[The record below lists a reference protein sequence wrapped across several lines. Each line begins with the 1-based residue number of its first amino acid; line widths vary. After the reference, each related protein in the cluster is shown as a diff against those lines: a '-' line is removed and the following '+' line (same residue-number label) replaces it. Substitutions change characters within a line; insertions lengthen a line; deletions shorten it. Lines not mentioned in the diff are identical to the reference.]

1 MRRDSAQRA
10 GRGILSITGSKL
22 YFLVVGYASQLL
34 LPRLL
39 GSPEA
44 FGLFSAALSF
54 VSIVNN
60 VLIGASVQVVSKR
73 VSEAPE
79 RASSTLRQALEVQ
92 LALGLLLSGALFAS
106 APTLA
111 SKVLLDPLLT
121 PLFRLSAAIVLAYAL
136 YTAFVGTLNGRQD
149 FLTQARFDMGYTTL
163 RTLGMVGAAALGFG
177 ALGVFYG
184 FALASWSVLV
194 LAACVVGLGKR
205 GERAPV
211 SSWLR
216 FMAPLWLYQL
226 CLNLMM
232 QVDVTLL
239 KRTVAAIL
247 QADGTDFARAAETAS
262 RYVGFY
268 RAAETFAFVPYQLIL
283 AVALVI
289 FPMVSEALSLGDE
302 AAAARYIRT
311 ALRFSLLFLL
321 LLAAPMAGA
330 AQGVLRLVYPVAYAQ
345 GTGALAVL
353 VMAMV
358 FFALFVLGAT
368 IMTGAGKPSLAA
380 AVGLGGVAV
389 LIAGNIGL
397 VRYVGV
403 GEHTLMAA
411 ALGTGAGTLVA
422 MVAIGY
428 TVHARFGAFIPTLTA
443 LRSIVAGV
451 VAFCVS
457 RALLG
462 SSAWRTLLALA
473 AGALAYA
480 CMLLIMRELT
490 REDLAQVTRLARRK
504 RS

>member
-1 MRRDSAQRA
+1 
-10 GRGILSITGSKL
+10 
-22 YFLVVGYASQLL
+22 
-34 LPRLL
+34 LPPLL
-39 GSPEA
+39 GSPAA

-54 VSIVNN
+54 VSILNN

-79 RASSTLRQALEVQ
+79 RAGSTLRQALEVQ
-92 LALGLLLSGALFAS
+92 LTLGLLLSGALFGS
-106 APTLA
+106 APLLA

-194 LAACVVGLGKR
+194 LAACVVGLGQR

-232 QVDVTLL
+232 QIDITLL

-247 QADGTDFARAAETAS
+247 QADGANFTAAAETAS

-330 AQGVLRLVYPVAYAQ
+330 ARGVLRLVYPAAYAQ
-345 GTGALAVL
+345 GAGALAVL
-353 VMAMV
+353 VLAMV
-358 FFALFVLGAT
+358 FFALFVLGST

-380 AVGLGGVAV
+380 GVALVAVAV
-389 LIAGNIGL
+389 LVTSNISL

-411 ALGTGAGTLVA
+411 ALGTSAGTFVA
-422 MVAIGY
+422 MIAIGY
-428 TVHARFGAFIPTLTA
+428 TVHARFGAFIPATTV
-443 LRSIVAGV
+443 LRVLIAAV

-462 SSAWRTLLALA
+462 SSALRTLLALA
-473 AGALAYA
+473 GGAAAYA
-480 CMLLIMRELT
+480 STLFILRELT
-490 REDLAQVTRLARRK
+490 RDDLAVVARLTQRK
-504 RS
+504 RG